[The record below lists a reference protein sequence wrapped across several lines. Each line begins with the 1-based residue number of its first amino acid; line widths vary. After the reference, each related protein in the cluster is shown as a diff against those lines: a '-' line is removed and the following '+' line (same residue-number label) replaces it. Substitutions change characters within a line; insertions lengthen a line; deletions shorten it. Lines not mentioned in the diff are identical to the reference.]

1 MTTDETTTTSLLRDA
16 KRWKTT
22 GDGQFRVRFSSF
34 FLFFFRR
41 IIIIIVVVCS
51 VRSIRLS
58 LSLSLS
64 LSRALWG
71 CSRDPAFLA
80 LALGIDGR
88 ARFSSFARVSQ
99 ASNHSEAFES
109 YTKAKAR
116 LERVL
121 FSTSLDDADER
132 TKHGT
137 NNATSY
143 PMDPIEASR
152 VLLNRSICAHSLEK
166 FDESFN
172 DADMAKSILEGA
184 LEHEER
190 NGTERSIRNELRFR
204 LRKAYFRCAKAAEKT
219 ENFDGACEMY
229 MHALKIA
236 SPNTKNS
243 KTNTGHIFDAI
254 AALVAR
260 DQVSIEFICDDYAK
274 RISDDETPN
283 PLTFSRDGK
292 GLSLIRPES
301 ARMSKKRVRSLL
313 FEYSVGEEK
322 RVRDEWLKFTS
333 LHFGFESNVFHG
345 NSTRTMFT
353 KTQRKS
359 IARGFLSGIRAR
371 AYLRANNVTQAA
383 KDVKAAVYMCKDV
396 IAFGG
401 AFHYER
407 ALCCDRL
414 LLEENITRM
423 EIAQG
428 GEEGIGLENDNLIVD
443 SQVACALF
451 AKRAVETEEALLMKE
466 KEEKEMPSCSKL
478 RSHTVH
484 VYQSYFEKMQ
494 SRLTDPIKA
503 ALRKGSSFAL
513 TFLDKD
519 KWENQVP
526 EYMRPKPKYFYY
538 YEWMKDRIKEYYPSL
553 PECVMDKLLS
563 LDGAELDLLLQH
575 PQAIRGQTEEF
586 LQVLDQKGEKFLE
599 TYKTPQLSWEE
610 VQALRVADAKKKK
623 LLENHR
629 SDDADSDA
637 DSEEDT
643 DHAAIGAS
651 GDDGFTRAERLG
663 APVLPRLPPDQHRE
677 KEKIDDMKSTMAK
690 ESQKLLADTNK
701 NASPPARKTSSSLD
715 SMD

>member
-1 MTTDETTTTSLLRDA
+1 M
-16 KRWKTT
+16 
-22 GDGQFRVRFSSF
+22 
-34 FLFFFRR
+34 
-41 IIIIIVVVCS
+41 
-51 VRSIRLS
+51 
-58 LSLSLS
+58 
-64 LSRALWG
+64 
-71 CSRDPAFLA
+71 
-80 LALGIDGR
+80 
-88 ARFSSFARVSQ
+88 SQ

-121 FSTSLDDADER
+121 FSTTTSLDDADER

-190 NGTERSIRNELRFR
+190 NGTERSTIRNELRFR

-466 KEEKEMPSCSKL
+466 NEEKEMPSSSKL

-651 GDDGFTRAERLG
+651 GDDGFTRAEALG

-690 ESQKLLADTNK
+690 ESQKLLTDK
-701 NASPPARKTSSSLD
+701 NAPPARKSSSLVSSLD